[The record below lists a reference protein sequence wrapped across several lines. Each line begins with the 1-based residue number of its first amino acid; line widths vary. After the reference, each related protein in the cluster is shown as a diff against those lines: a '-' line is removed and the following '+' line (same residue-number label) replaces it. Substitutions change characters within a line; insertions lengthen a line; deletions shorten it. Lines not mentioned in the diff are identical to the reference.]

1 MQRPAD
7 DRHEAFKRTIGVAK
21 NPGQIGILG
30 LGTAAQGR
38 LGRCQ
43 PSTPFPKSHPTAL
56 GFERRQDGRGF
67 AGKGT
72 RAQSAG

>member
-30 LGTAAQGR
+30 LSTAAQGC
-38 LGRCQ
+38 LGRFQ
-43 PSTPFPKSHPTAL
+43 PSAPFPKSHPAAL